1 MNVFLHLGLAPGLTA
16 VGLAASSLLSLTVS
30 ASAIAG
36 VTDDVSAAISEGKSS
51 MNFRYRFE
59 GVDQDGVNEDAAA
72 STLRSRYTFVSGS
85 ASGFSMGLEAD
96 YVSVMGPED
105 YNSTVNG
112 RTAYPVVAD
121 PDGFDL
127 NQAYIK
133 YNAGALAATFGRQRI
148 ALGDQRFVGG
158 VAWRQNEQTYD
169 AARFVYSA
177 SQTLSLDYALIM
189 NVNRI
194 FGPDDGAQPADWESE
209 SHLLTATK
217 TFADEHKISAFAYLL
232 DFQNGNGLPNS
243 NATYG
248 LSYGGK
254 LAGIKVSA
262 KVATQSD
269 YADNPI
275 DYDASMYSVSLSK
288 SFAGIT
294 GSVGFES
301 LGSDDGVMGFRT
313 PLATLHKFQGTAD
326 KFLVTPAGGV
336 EDVFVGVAGSVGKL
350 KLAATWH
357 DLGAAE
363 TSADYGSELDLVATL
378 PLSKKASV
386 QLKYADFQSD
396 GFATDTAKV
405 WFTVN
410 VKL

>member
-1 MNVFLHLGLAPGLTA
+1 MNVISQLGFAHGLTA
-16 VGLAASSLLSLTVS
+16 VGSVPSSLRTLTVS
-30 ASAIAG
+30 ASAVAG

-85 ASGFSMGLEAD
+85 TSGFSMGLETD
-96 YVSVMGPED
+96 YVSVIGPED

-112 RTAYPVVAD
+112 RSAYPVVAD

-133 YNAGALAATFGRQRI
+133 YNTGALAATFGRQRI

-169 AARFVYSA
+169 AARFVYSP

-217 TFADEHKISAFAYLL
+217 TLAGEHKVSAFAYLL

-248 LSYGGK
+248 LSYVGS

-275 DYDASMYSVSLSK
+275 DYDASMYSISLSK

-294 GSVGFES
+294 GSAGFES
-301 LGSDDGVMGFRT
+301 LGSDNGVMGFRT

-336 EDVFVGVAGSVGKL
+336 EDVFVGVAGRVGKL

-357 DLGAAE
+357 DLSAAE
-363 TSADYGSELDLVATL
+363 TSEDYGSELDLVATL
-378 PLSKKASV
+378 PVSKKTSV

-396 GFATDTAKV
+396 GFATDTSKV
-405 WFTVN
+405 WLTVN

>member
-1 MNVFLHLGLAPGLTA
+1 MNMISHLGLAPRLSA
-16 VGLAASSLLSLTVS
+16 VGLVVASLLGLTVS
-30 ASAIAG
+30 ASATAG
-36 VTDDVSAAISEGKSS
+36 LTGDLSAAISEGKSS

-59 GVDQDGVNEDAAA
+59 GVDQDGFNEDAAA

-85 ASGFSMGLEAD
+85 TSGFSMGLETD
-96 YVSVMGPED
+96 YVSVIGPED

-127 NQAYIK
+127 NQAYVK
-133 YNAGALAATFGRQRI
+133 YNNQALTATFGRQRI

-169 AARFVYSA
+169 AARFVYNA
-177 SQTLSLDYALIM
+177 SETLSLDYALVM

-217 TFADEHKISAFAYLL
+217 TLAGGHKVSAFAYLL
-232 DFQNGNGLPNS
+232 DFQNGTKLPNS

-248 LSYGGK
+248 LSYGGSPQ
-254 LAGIKVSA
+254 ASRYF

-275 DYDASMYSVSLSK
+275 DYDASM
-288 SFAGIT
+288 A
-294 GSVGFES
+294 
-301 LGSDDGVMGFRT
+301 
-313 PLATLHKFQGTAD
+313 
-326 KFLVTPAGGV
+326 
-336 EDVFVGVAGSVGKL
+336 
-350 KLAATWH
+350 
-357 DLGAAE
+357 
-363 TSADYGSELDLVATL
+363 
-378 PLSKKASV
+378 
-386 QLKYADFQSD
+386 
-396 GFATDTAKV
+396 
-405 WFTVN
+405 
-410 VKL
+410 

>member
-1 MNVFLHLGLAPGLTA
+1 MNIISHLGFAPRLSA
-16 VGLAASSLLSLTVS
+16 VSLVAASILGLTVS
-30 ASAIAG
+30 ASATAG
-36 VTDDVSAAISEGKSS
+36 LTDDLSAAISDGKSS

-59 GVDQDGVNEDAAA
+59 GVDQDGKSEDAAA

-85 ASGFSMGLEAD
+85 TSGFSMGLETD
-96 YVSVMGPED
+96 YVSVIGPED
-105 YNSTVNG
+105 YNSTANG

-133 YNAGALAATFGRQRI
+133 YKSGALAATFGRQRI

-177 SQTLSLDYALIM
+177 SPTLSVDYALVM

-217 TFADEHKISAFAYLL
+217 KFAGGHKMSAFAYLL

-248 LSYGGK
+248 LTYGGS
-254 LAGIKVSA
+254 LAGMKVSA

-275 DYDASMYSVSLSK
+275 DYDASMYMVSLSK

-301 LGSDDGVMGFRT
+301 LGSDDGLMGFRT

-326 KFLVTPAGGV
+326 KFLVTPAAGV
-336 EDVFVGVAGSVGKL
+336 EDVFVGVAGSIGKL

-357 DLGAAE
+357 DLSAAE

-378 PLSKKASV
+378 PLNKKASV

-396 GFATDTAKV
+396 GFATDTSKV
-405 WFTVN
+405 WLTVN

>member
-1 MNVFLHLGLAPGLTA
+1 MNMISHLGLAPRLSA
-16 VGLAASSLLSLTVS
+16 VGLVAASLLGLTVS
-30 ASAIAG
+30 ASATAG
-36 VTDDVSAAISEGKSS
+36 LTGDLSAAISEGKSS

-59 GVDQDGVNEDAAA
+59 GVDQDGINEDAAA

-85 ASGFSMGLEAD
+85 TSGFSMGLETD
-96 YVSVMGPED
+96 YVSVIGPED

-127 NQAYIK
+127 NQAYVK
-133 YNAGALAATFGRQRI
+133 YNNQALTATFGRQRI

-169 AARFVYSA
+169 AARFVYNA
-177 SQTLSLDYALIM
+177 SETLSLDYALVM

-217 TFADEHKISAFAYLL
+217 TLAGGHKVSAFAYLL

-248 LSYGGK
+248 LSYGGS
-254 LAGIKVSA
+254 LAGFKVSA

-275 DYDASMYSVSLSK
+275 DYDASMYMISLSK
-288 SFAGIT
+288 SFAGMT

-326 KFLVTPAGGV
+326 KFLVTPPGGL
-336 EDVFVGVAGSVGKL
+336 EDAFVGVAGSIGKL

-357 DLGAAE
+357 DLSAAE
-363 TSADYGSELDLVATL
+363 TSADYGTELDLVATL

-386 QLKYADFQSD
+386 QLKYADYQSD
-396 GFATDTAKV
+396 GFATDTSKV
-405 WFTVN
+405 WLTVN
-410 VKL
+410 LKL